1 MELAWHIR
9 TVADCRSRMRSYRRL
24 VGSTVIRSLNGKSCS
39 LAARKE
45 TVWLLTRPRV
55 LVNADN
61 PSLAI
66 DTSIRVVL
74 VVSRDVRIGWHRP
87 RSARATA

>member
-1 MELAWHIR
+1 MLSR
-9 TVADCRSRMRSYRRL
+9 GPQGDCLVADAS
-24 VGSTVIRSLNGKSCS
+24 
-39 LAARKE
+39 
-45 TVWLLTRPRV
+45 RV